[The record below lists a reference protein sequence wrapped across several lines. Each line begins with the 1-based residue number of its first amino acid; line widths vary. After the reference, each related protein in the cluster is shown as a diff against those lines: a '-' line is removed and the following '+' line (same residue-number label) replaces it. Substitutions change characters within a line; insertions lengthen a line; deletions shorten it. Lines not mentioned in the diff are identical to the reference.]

1 MGDKNLLYFQ
11 STTKKNLEVV
21 SEQFVF
27 FLKLFI
33 WILLTEFE
41 GKFHLME
48 YLFIFIYLK
57 YAIEVRHFLWI
68 EGHILDTL

>member
-1 MGDKNLLYFQ
+1 MGDKKFLYFQ
-11 STTKKNLEVV
+11 STTKKIFKVV

-41 GKFHLME
+41 DIFHLME